1 MCTAPAEW
9 RVLAV
14 GLVAAGVMLGKL
26 VRRYYTDQAGGN
38 EFTWVFSHGL
48 LKFNSGRL
56 YDNEYMRVDGAGS

>member
-1 MCTAPAEW
+1 M
-9 RVLAV
+9 
-14 GLVAAGVMLGKL
+14 VAAGGMLGKL